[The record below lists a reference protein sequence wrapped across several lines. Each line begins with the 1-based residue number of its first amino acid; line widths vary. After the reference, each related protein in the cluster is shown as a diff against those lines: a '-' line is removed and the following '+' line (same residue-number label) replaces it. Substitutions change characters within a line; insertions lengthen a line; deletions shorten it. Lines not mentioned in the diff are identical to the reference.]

1 MAAVEEADAVA
12 GGGRGRGRLQ
22 NFTLYAARSMFF
34 VVGSDESRKQWRVLK
49 IDRSQPS
56 ELNIYEDPITYSK
69 SECKCLLEQLD
80 HENNVTGGL
89 NKISVCYGIVGFVKF
104 LGPYYM
110 LLITGRKK
118 IGAICG
124 HAIYAVTRSQMI
136 SLSDSAQSS
145 YLPFVGAEYRLLYKR
160 LLRAVDL
167 TKDFFFSY
175 SYNIMCSLQKNM
187 CDGVPEEALYE
198 TMFVWNEFLSCGI
211 RNHLKNTA
219 WTVALVHGSFKQ
231 GKLSHAGKDC
241 TFTLIAR
248 RSRHFAGTRYLRRGV
263 DEKGRV
269 ANDVETE
276 QIVFCDQPDEI
287 PREITSVVQ
296 NRGSIPLFWSQGT
309 RRLGFKPDIILEK
322 KDDNFEATRLH
333 FENLVNRYENPI
345 IVLNMIKKQEK
356 KPRESLLTEKLVDA
370 INHINKDLPESDR
383 LIYFHCDLQSICR
396 RRSTEALALL
406 CKVAACAMDLTG
418 FFHCRRTPTM
428 DDALNWLSL
437 LNDGSEQSSD
447 ISQSASSSRRTQ
459 QDGNGLATPQ
469 RRQKGVLR
477 TNCIDCL
484 DRTNAAQI
492 AYGLT
497 ALGHQLHAL
506 GIKDV
511 PEVDLEDPLADDLMN
526 FYREM
531 GDRLALQYVGSA
543 AHDKIPYKNNGRWV
557 PLTLW
562 PGLQRNLQRYYSHA
576 FMDARKQEAINL
588 FLGHI
593 VPWQDKP
600 ELCDLDS
607 DQHHD
612 VGRSHFRKSLSVGNV
627 TCEVNKDE
635 SNTDVR
641 TRRNVISEL
650 LSYMDLDET
659 DMPYS
664 RPLLK
669 RFLSDSSIQ
678 HEVHTY
684 ASVCDATTSNHVISE
699 LPSTMPLNG
708 SDLSSSRS
716 NWSLFFCLFLGL
728 LRISIEEQINLQSP
742 SLVANEDT
750 QKTTDKTIK

>member
-69 SECKCLLEQLD
+69 SDCKCLLEQLD

-89 NKISVCYGIVGFVKF
+89 NKITVCYGIVGFVKF

-145 YLPFVGAEYRLLYKR
+145 YLPFVGAEYRYKR

-231 GKLSHAGKDC
+231 GKLSHAGKDF

-287 PREITSVVQ
+287 SREITSVVQ

-309 RRLGFKPDIILEK
+309 RRLGFKPDIIC
-322 KDDNFEATRLH
+322 
-333 FENLVNRYENPI
+333 
-345 IVLNMIKKQEK
+345 
-356 KPRESLLTEKLVDA
+356 KL
-370 INHINKDLPESDR
+370 
-383 LIYFHCDLQSICR
+383 Q
-396 RRSTEALALL
+396 
-406 CKVAACAMDLTG
+406 
-418 FFHCRRTPTM
+418 
-428 DDALNWLSL
+428 
-437 LNDGSEQSSD
+437 
-447 ISQSASSSRRTQ
+447 
-459 QDGNGLATPQ
+459 
-469 RRQKGVLR
+469 
-477 TNCIDCL
+477 
-484 DRTNAAQI
+484 
-492 AYGLT
+492 
-497 ALGHQLHAL
+497 
-506 GIKDV
+506 
-511 PEVDLEDPLADDLMN
+511 
-526 FYREM
+526 
-531 GDRLALQYVGSA
+531 
-543 AHDKIPYKNNGRWV
+543 
-557 PLTLW
+557 
-562 PGLQRNLQRYYSHA
+562 
-576 FMDARKQEAINL
+576 
-588 FLGHI
+588 
-593 VPWQDKP
+593 
-600 ELCDLDS
+600 
-607 DQHHD
+607 
-612 VGRSHFRKSLSVGNV
+612 
-627 TCEVNKDE
+627 
-635 SNTDVR
+635 
-641 TRRNVISEL
+641 
-650 LSYMDLDET
+650 
-659 DMPYS
+659 
-664 RPLLK
+664 
-669 RFLSDSSIQ
+669 
-678 HEVHTY
+678 
-684 ASVCDATTSNHVISE
+684 
-699 LPSTMPLNG
+699 
-708 SDLSSSRS
+708 
-716 NWSLFFCLFLGL
+716 
-728 LRISIEEQINLQSP
+728 
-742 SLVANEDT
+742 
-750 QKTTDKTIK
+750 